1 MRSLI
6 QELATG
12 VTRFVGVAVK
22 TFVLSLGAGLG
33 LMISV
38 AGSYTGEN
46 EGAAGAWHA
55 STCNPDFVEGK
66 WWRIPLYLACSV
78 FVLGQYRLPI
88 AQYWRA
94 LVVQLVA
101 YEVQYKVFV
110 KMNQIHVKDHLDT
123 ATSNMVGAAA
133 GVIVAGLITLMVDV
147 SGDFYRA
154 RLLQEKSSN
163 NTRLGDFYFRFLS
176 TLNKANYYFG
186 IGRHSDVMK
195 LELQKK
201 LNEMRTE
208 LKDPNHPRQEIDFPP
223 KEENALLEAIVGTQ
237 DINLWS
243 ILMPAVY
250 QLVPGSII
258 ARLWF
263 SALFFENPYLDKD
276 DENQV
281 SQESVFSN
289 LMVISTSLA
298 LGLVIGFAVF
308 QVGVFVVGRSFCRK
322 EEKEDNEDNFHIT
335 QDYIANKQGMMEGM
349 YTVVHDD
356 NDDPDSMRL
365 LREVGRRSLTCSP
378 MAHPHSVDLADNV
391 SPAKSEQ
398 ATHFSGC

>member
-1 MRSLI
+1 M
-6 QELATG
+6 
-12 VTRFVGVAVK
+12 AVK

-33 LMISV
+33 LMIAV
-38 AGSYTGEN
+38 LGAFDGEN
-46 EGAAGAWHA
+46 DGAAGAWHA
-55 STCNPDFVEGK
+55 STCNEDFVKEK

-88 AQYWRA
+88 VQYWRA
-94 LVVQLVA
+94 LIVQLVA
-101 YEVQYKVFV
+101 YEVQYKVFD
-110 KMNQIHVKDHLDT
+110 KMRQAHVKDHLDT

-133 GVIVAGLITLMVDV
+133 GVIAAGLITLMVDV

-154 RLLQEKSSN
+154 RLLQESSSN
-163 NTRLGDFYFRFLS
+163 NKRLGNVYFRFLS
-176 TLNKANYYFG
+176 TLQKANYYFG
-186 IGRHSDVMK
+186 IGRQSDVMK
-195 LELQKK
+195 LELKKK
-201 LNEMRTE
+201 LKEMRKE
-208 LKDPNHPRQEIDFPP
+208 LKDPNHPRQQIEFPP
-223 KEENALLEAIVGTQ
+223 NEENALLEAIVGTQ

-258 ARLWF
+258 AKLWF
-263 SALFFENPYLDKD
+263 SALFYVNPYLDEN
-276 DENQV
+276 DEKQV
-281 SQESVFSN
+281 SQESVFAN

-298 LGLVIGFAVF
+298 LGLVIGFALF
-308 QVGVFVVGRSFCRK
+308 QVGVFIVGRCFCRK

-365 LREVGRRSLTCSP
+365 LRETGSSELCTNGTS
-378 MAHPHSVDLADNV
+378 AYSVDFSANVDNVVDNV
-391 SPAKSEQ
+391 SPTKLN
-398 ATHFSGC
+398 